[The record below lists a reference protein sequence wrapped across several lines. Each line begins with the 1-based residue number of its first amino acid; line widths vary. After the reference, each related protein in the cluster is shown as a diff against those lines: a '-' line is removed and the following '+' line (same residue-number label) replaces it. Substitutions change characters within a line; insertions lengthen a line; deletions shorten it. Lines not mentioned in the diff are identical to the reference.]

1 MIHYSRCCYLCA
13 RLRLMWWN
21 PHGEMMC
28 SAEGWQSR
36 GEGARRVRGLLNH
49 VHVQDRC
56 PCLSAQTRYKPT
68 VFSLS
73 TWVFFFFLAF
83 PLCGNLCSC
92 SCLSLYSFHVS
103 YHTFDLCLLFAGA
116 WKSTTMSRQGWW
128 FECCTGKEN
137 LHQFHSFGLNWSISW
152 DIHLKGFSAGPV
164 FGWKCILDLNER

>member
-1 MIHYSRCCYLCA
+1 MERWCALLKADSPEEKGLAVSGACWTTYMFRTAAPVCQHRRGTNPLCSHYL
-13 RLRLMWWN
+13 
-21 PHGEMMC
+21 PE
-28 SAEGWQSR
+28 
-36 GEGARRVRGLLNH
+36 
-49 VHVQDRC
+49 
-56 PCLSAQTRYKPT
+56 
-68 VFSLS
+68 F
-73 TWVFFFFLAF
+73 FFFFLAF